1 MNLTTDYAG
10 LLTAILP
17 VVIVFLGASLSLLAE
32 AVLPQRLRWGTQVV
46 LSLVVLIAALVS
58 ALVMWRGSPGSLAKD
73 QTAMVMVDL
82 PALGLWMLL
91 LLFAALSVLLMAER
105 EVYGG
110 VSAFTPSGAAI
121 PGSQEERSAG
131 DARLE
136 HSEVFTLLLFSVTGM
151 MLFLASNDL
160 VMMFVALEI
169 MSLPLYLLSG
179 LARRRRLLSQ
189 EAALKYFLLGAFASA
204 FFLFGI
210 ALVFAYAG
218 SFHLSVIDS
227 MVGASSLSE
236 SVLIAGLL
244 MMLVGLL
251 FKVGIAPFHNWV
263 PDVYTGAPTPVT
275 AFMAVCTKIAAV
287 GGLMR
292 VLYVALGAERW
303 NWQPVLAV
311 AAILTMVVGAVI
323 GLAQTDVKRLLAYSS
338 ITHAGYIL
346 VAIAGAAQVANNVH
360 GFTSVSAVSFY
371 LLTYGVATIPAFAM
385 VTMVRDNGAEV
396 TQLSGWAGIGRKNP
410 VFGVVMAVFMLSF
423 AGIPLTAGFMGKWAV
438 FAAAFQG
445 GWGWLALVGV
455 LLSLVAAVYYLRV
468 IAVMFFREPVEGPEV
483 IDTSAATL
491 IVVVL
496 GLVGTIVL
504 GIIPGP
510 AMTFFQNAG
519 EFLRLGMM

>member
-1 MNLTTDYAG
+1 MNIVTDYAG

-32 AVLPQRLRWGTQVV
+32 AVLPRRARWGTQVV
-46 LSLVVLIAALVS
+46 LSLVVLVAALVS
-58 ALVMWRGSPGSLAKD
+58 AFFMWGSPELLAQD
-73 QTAMVMVDL
+73 QTAMVMVDP
-82 PALGLWMLL
+82 PALGLWLVLL
-91 LLFAALSVLLMAER
+91 VFAGLSVLLFAER

-110 VSAFTPSGAAI
+110 VSAFTPSGATI
-121 PGSQEERSAG
+121 PGSLDERAAG
-131 DARLE
+131 EARHE
-136 HSEVFTLLLFSVTGM
+136 HSEVFTLLLYSVSGM
-151 MLFLASNDL
+151 MLFLAADNL
-160 VMMFVALEI
+160 LMMFIALEI

-210 ALVFAYAG
+210 GLVFAYSG
-218 SFHLSVIDS
+218 SFDLTVIDS
-227 MVGASSLSE
+227 MIGASTIAE
-236 SVLIAGLL
+236 AVLVAGLL

-275 AFMAVCTKIAAV
+275 AFMSVCTKIAAI
-287 GGLMR
+287 GGLTR

-303 NWQPVLAV
+303 SWQPVLAV

-323 GLAQTDVKRLLAYSS
+323 GLAQTDIKRLLAYSS
-338 ITHAGYIL
+338 ITHAGYLL
-346 VAIAGAAQVANNVH
+346 VAVVGAAQLANGIT
-360 GFTSVSAVSFY
+360 GFTSVSAITFY

-385 VTMVRDNGAEV
+385 LTMVRDNGAEV
-396 TQLSGWAGIGRKNP
+396 TQLTGWAGIGRKNP

-423 AGIPLTAGFMGKWAV
+423 TGIPLTAGFIGKWAV

-468 IAVMFFREPVEGPEV
+468 IGIMFFREPVEGPEV
-483 IDTSAATL
+483 VDTSAATL

-510 AMTFFQNAG
+510 AMTFFQNAS

>member
-1 MNLTTDYAG
+1 MNTSIDYAG

-17 VVIVFLGASLSLLAE
+17 VVIVFAGASLSLLAE
-32 AVLPQRLRWGTQVV
+32 AVLPRRARWGTQLA
-46 LSLVVLIAALVS
+46 LSLVVLAVAFGSSIAMYGSSS
-58 ALVMWRGSPGSLAKD
+58 ALAQD
-73 QTAMVMVDL
+73 QTAMVMVDR

-91 LLFAALSVLLMAER
+91 TVFGVLSVLLFAER

-121 PGSQEERSAG
+121 PGSLDEKAAG
-131 DARLE
+131 EARHE
-136 HSEVFTLLLFSVTGM
+136 HSEVFTLLLFSLTGM
-151 MLFLASNDL
+151 MLFLAADDL
-160 VMMFVALEI
+160 MMMFVALEI

-189 EAALKYFLLGAFASA
+189 EAALKYFLLGALSSA

-218 SFHLSVIDS
+218 SFQLAVID
-227 MVGASSLSE
+227 ASIGQSTLSE
-236 SVLIAGLL
+236 GVLISGLL

-251 FKVGIAPFHNWV
+251 FKVGIVPFASWV

-287 GGLMR
+287 GGLLR

-311 AAILTMVVGAVI
+311 LAILTMLIGAVV
-323 GLAQTDVKRLLAYSS
+323 GLAQTDIKRLLAYSS
-338 ITHAGYIL
+338 ITHAGYLL
-346 VAIAGAAQVANNVH
+346 VAIAAAAQAANGVS
-360 GFTSVSAVSFY
+360 GLTSVSATSFY

-385 VTMVRDNGAEV
+385 ITMVRDNGAEV
-396 TQLSGWAGIGRKNP
+396 TQLSGWAGIGKKNP
-410 VFGVVMAVFMLSF
+410 VFATVMAVFMLSF
-423 AGIPLTAGFMGKWAV
+423 AGIPLTAGFIGKWAV
-438 FAAAFQG
+438 FATALEG
-445 GWGWLALVGV
+445 GWGWLAVVGV

-468 IAVMFFREPVEGPEV
+468 IAIMFFREPVDGPEV
-483 IDTSAATL
+483 TDTSAATL

-496 GLVGTIVL
+496 GLVATVVL
-504 GIIPGP
+504 GIVPGP
-510 AMTFFQNAG
+510 AMGFFQNAS

>member
-1 MNLTTDYAG
+1 MNLVTDYAG
-10 LLTAILP
+10 LITAILP

-32 AVLPQRLRWGTQVV
+32 AFLPRRWRWGTQVG
-46 LSLVVLIAALVS
+46 LSLVVLALALVS
-58 ALVMWRGSPGSLAKD
+58 ALIMWGSPETLAQD
-73 QTAMVMVDL
+73 QTATVMVDL
-82 PALGLWMLL
+82 PALGLWMVL
-91 LLFAALSVLLMAER
+91 LLFAALSVLLFAER

-110 VSAFTPSGAAI
+110 VSAFTSSGASI
-121 PGSQEERSAG
+121 PGSQDERAAA
-131 DARLE
+131 DARFE

-151 MLFLASNDL
+151 MLFLAANDL
-160 VMMFVALEI
+160 LMMFVALEI

-210 ALVFAYAG
+210 ALVFAYSG
-218 SFHLSVIDS
+218 SFQLSVIDS
-227 MVGASSLSE
+227 MIGASTIAE
-236 SVLIAGLL
+236 PVLLTGLL
-244 MMLVGLL
+244 LLLVGLL
-251 FKVGIAPFHNWV
+251 FKVGVVPFHSWV

-275 AFMAVCTKIAAV
+275 AFMSVCTKIAAV

-311 AAILTMVVGAVI
+311 AAVLTMLVGAVI
-323 GLAQTDVKRLLAYSS
+323 GLAQTDIKRLLAYSS

-346 VAIAGAAQVANNVH
+346 VAVAGAAQLANGVG
-360 GFTSVSAVSFY
+360 GFSSVSSVTFY

-385 VTMVRDNGAEV
+385 LTMVRDNGAEV
-396 TQLSGWAGIGRKNP
+396 TQLSGWAGLGRKNP
-410 VFGVVMAVFMLSF
+410 VFGAVMTVFMLSF
-423 AGIPLTAGFMGKWAV
+423 TGIPLTAGFMGKWAV

-468 IAVMFFREPVEGPEV
+468 IGIMFLREPVEGPEV

-496 GLVGTIVL
+496 GLVGTVVL

-510 AMTFFQNAG
+510 AMTFFQSAG

>member
-1 MNLTTDYAG
+1 MNIVTDYAG

-17 VVIVFLGASLSLLAE
+17 VVIVFFGASLSLLAE
-32 AVLPQRLRWGTQVV
+32 AVLPRRARWGTQVA

-58 ALVMWRGSPGSLAKD
+58 AFFMWGSPELMAQD
-73 QTAMVMVDL
+73 QTSMVMVDP
-82 PALGLWMLL
+82 PALGMWLLL
-91 LLFAALSVLLMAER
+91 LLFAAMSVLVFAER

-110 VSAFTPSGAAI
+110 VSAFTPSGATI
-121 PGSQEERSAG
+121 PGSLDERAAG
-131 DARLE
+131 EARHE
-136 HSEVFTLLLFSVTGM
+136 HSEVFTLMLYSVSGM
-151 MLFLASNDL
+151 MLFLAANDL
-160 VMMFVALEI
+160 LMMFVALEI

-210 ALVFAYAG
+210 ALVFGYAG
-218 SFHLSVIDS
+218 SFELSAIDS
-227 MVGASSLSE
+227 MIGASPLDE
-236 SVLIAGLL
+236 SILLTGLL

-251 FKVGIAPFHNWV
+251 FKVGIAPFQSWV

-275 AFMAVCTKIAAV
+275 AFMSVCTKIAAV

-292 VLYVALGAERW
+292 VLYVGLGAERW
-303 NWQPVLAV
+303 TWQPVLAV
-311 AAILTMVVGAVI
+311 AAVLTMVVGAVI
-323 GLAQTDVKRLLAYSS
+323 GLAQTDIKRLLAYSS
-338 ITHAGYIL
+338 ITHAGYLL
-346 VAIAGAAQVANNVH
+346 VAIVGAAQLSNGAA
-360 GFTSVSAVSFY
+360 GYSSVSSVVFY

-385 VTMVRDNGAEV
+385 LTMVRDSGAEV
-396 TQLSGWAGIGRKNP
+396 TQLSGWAGLGRKNP

-423 AGIPLTAGFMGKWAV
+423 TGIPLTAGFIGKWAV

-468 IAVMFFREPVEGPEV
+468 IGIMFFREPVEGPEV

-491 IVVVL
+491 VVVVL

>member
-1 MNLTTDYAG
+1 MNIVTDYAG

-17 VVIVFLGASLSLLAE
+17 VVIVFFGASLSLLAE
-32 AVLPQRLRWGTQVV
+32 AVLPRRLRWGTQVA
-46 LSLVVLIAALVS
+46 LTLVVLAAALFS
-58 ALVMWRGSPGSLAKD
+58 SFVMWGSPGSLAQD

-91 LLFAALSVLLMAER
+91 LVFGALSVLLFAER
-105 EVYGG
+105 EVYGN

-121 PGSQEERSAG
+121 PGSHDERAAG
-131 DARLE
+131 EARHE

-160 VMMFVALEI
+160 LMMFVALEI

-189 EAALKYFLLGAFASA
+189 EAALKYFLLGALASA

-210 ALVFAYAG
+210 ALVFGYAG
-218 SFHLSVIDS
+218 SFHLSEIDAMIGTS
-227 MVGASSLSE
+227 PIAE
-236 SVLIAGLL
+236 SVLVVGLL

-251 FKVGIAPFHNWV
+251 FKVGIAPFNSWV

-303 NWQPVLAV
+303 TWQPVLAV

-323 GLAQTDVKRLLAYSS
+323 GLAQTDIKRLLAYSS
-338 ITHAGYIL
+338 ITHAGYLL
-346 VAIAGAAQVANNVH
+346 VAIAGAAQLANGVT
-360 GFTSVSAVSFY
+360 GFSSVSSVTFY
-371 LLTYGVATIPAFAM
+371 LLTYGIATIPAFAM
-385 VTMVRDNGAEV
+385 LTMVRDNGAEV
-396 TQLSGWAGIGRKNP
+396 TQLSGWSGLGRKNP

-423 AGIPLTAGFMGKWAV
+423 AGIPLTAGFMGKWSV

-445 GWGWLALVGV
+445 GWGWLSLVGV

-468 IAVMFFREPVEGPEV
+468 IAIMFFREPVEGPEV

-496 GLVGTIVL
+496 GLVGTVVL

-510 AMTFFQNAG
+510 AMAFFQNAG

>member
-1 MNLTTDYAG
+1 MNTSINYAG

-17 VVIVFLGASLSLLAE
+17 VVIVFTGASLSLLAE
-32 AVLPQRLRWGTQVV
+32 AVLPRRSRWGTQLGLSIVV
-46 LSLVVLIAALVS
+46 LALAFASSVVMYAAPS
-58 ALVMWRGSPGSLAKD
+58 SGMLAGD
-73 QTAMVMVDL
+73 QTLMVMVDR

-91 LLFAALSVLLMAER
+91 ALFGVLSVLLFAER
-105 EVYGG
+105 EVYRG

-121 PGSQEERSAG
+121 PGSLDEKAAG
-131 DARLE
+131 EARHE
-136 HSEVFTLLLFSVTGM
+136 HSEVFTLLLFSLTGM
-151 MLFLASNDL
+151 MLFLAADNL
-160 VMMFVALEI
+160 MMMFVALEI

-189 EAALKYFLLGAFASA
+189 EAAMKYFLLGALSSA

-218 SFHLSVIDS
+218 SFQLAVIDV
-227 MVGASSLSE
+227 MVGQSSLSE
-236 SVLIAGLL
+236 GVLIAGLL

-251 FKVGIAPFHNWV
+251 FKVGIAPFQSWV

-292 VLYVALGAERW
+292 VLYVGLGAERW
-303 NWQPVLAV
+303 DWQPVLAV
-311 AAILTMVVGAVI
+311 AAILTMLIGAVI
-323 GLAQTDVKRLLAYSS
+323 GLAQTDIKRLLAYSS
-338 ITHAGYIL
+338 ITHAGYLL
-346 VAIAGAAQVANNVH
+346 VAVAGAAQAAN
-360 GFTSVSAVSFY
+360 GMSGLTSVSATSFY

-410 VFGVVMAVFMLSF
+410 VFATVMAVFMLSF
-423 AGIPLTAGFMGKWAV
+423 AGIPLTAGFMGKWAA

-468 IAVMFFREPVEGPEV
+468 IAIMFFREPVEGPEV
-483 IDTSAATL
+483 TDTSAATL
-491 IVVVL
+491 VVVVL
-496 GLVGTIVL
+496 GLVATVVL

-510 AMTFFQNAG
+510 RWASSTVPVSSCV
-519 EFLRLGMM
+519 

>member
-1 MNLTTDYAG
+1 MNPVLNYGA

-17 VVIVFLGASLSLLAE
+17 IVIVFAGASLSLLAE
-32 AVLPQRLRWGTQVV
+32 AVLPRKQRWGTQIA
-46 LSLVVLIAALVS
+46 LSLVILLGALAA
-58 ALVMWRGSPGSLAKD
+58 AIWMWANPTTLAKD
-73 QTAMVMVDL
+73 QTAMVMVDP

-91 LLFAALSVLLMAER
+91 LVFGAMSVLLFAER

-121 PGSQEERSAG
+121 PGSHEERA
-131 DARLE
+131 ATAAHHE
-136 HSEVFTLLLFSVTGM
+136 HTEVFTLLLFSISGM
-151 MLFLASNDL
+151 MLFLAADDL
-160 VMMFVALEI
+160 LMMFVALEI
-169 MSLPLYLLSG
+169 MSLPLYLMSG

-218 SFHLSVIDS
+218 SFQLAAINSL
-227 MVGASSLSE
+227 VGASPVGE
-236 SVLIAGLL
+236 PVLIAGLL
-244 MMLVGLL
+244 LMLVGLL

-292 VLYVALGAERW
+292 VLYVAFGAERW

-311 AAILTMVVGAVI
+311 VAIITMVVGAVI
-323 GLAQTDVKRLLAYSS
+323 GLAQTDIKRLLAYSS

-346 VAIAGAAQVANNVH
+346 VGVAGAAQLASGVT
-360 GFTSVSAVSFY
+360 GFSSVSSASFY

-385 VTMVRDNGAEV
+385 LTMVRDNGAEV
-396 TQLSGWAGIGRKNP
+396 TQLSGWAGLGRKNP

-468 IAVMFFREPVEGPEV
+468 IVIMFFREPIEGPEV
-483 IDTSAATL
+483 VDTSVATL

-496 GLVGTIVL
+496 GLVGTVLL

-510 AMTFFQNAG
+510 AMTFFQQAG